1 MIFNLRNSM
10 RFLSI
15 MLIALYGCQ
24 TIQSDN
30 MSKAIDDTAS
40 QETSDSIRE
49 QDQHQLSMSDD
60 PINDMTRVLESAKK
74 NASVTRKGVAP
85 PNNVIESLLSPLISS
100 KITAP
105 HESKFD
111 INVKNVD
118 AQSLFLGLVKDTSYN
133 MIVHPE
139 VKGSISL
146 NLQNVTVPE
155 VLSVINDV
163 YGYPIKRN
171 GRMFQVLPA
180 GIRTEVFKVNYLN
193 IRRQGLSETRV
204 SSGSVSAADSN
215 NSSSNSSTNS
225 VDDDQNNSS
234 QQGRLV
240 GTHIIT
246 SGRSD
251 FWGEL
256 KQNLNVLIG
265 EGDDRRV
272 IVTPQS
278 GMIIVRA
285 LPSEIKVVKEYLLA
299 AELIMK
305 RQVILEAKILEVTLN
320 DDFQSGI
327 NWTAIGNP
335 SAGKSV
341 IASQGGAT
349 VANAGGQNLIAIPG
363 ATGIRSANTA
373 TGIFGLTLS
382 LNDFTGIIDLLETQG
397 TVQVLSSPRISTVN
411 NQKAVIKVGTDEFF
425 VTEVTNNVTSSASG
439 PAVSSPSVELTPFFS
454 GIALDVTPQIGV
466 DDSIVLH
473 VHPTVSEVVEQQR
486 SFTVGDQPFELPLAQ
501 SSIRESD
508 SIIYAQ
514 SDQVVV
520 IGGLIQNVSKT
531 SNAAT
536 PWASKIPIIGNAF
549 KQKDQRS
556 TKRELVILLRPRVF
570 SDSVNAEVIKNSLER
585 FSNFQSTIKN
595 NY

>member
-1 MIFNLRNSM
+1 MVQSL
-10 RFLSI
+10 LPP
-15 MLIALYGCQ
+15 LIP
-24 TIQSDN
+24 SD
-30 MSKAIDDTAS
+30 KTV
-40 QETSDSIRE
+40 
-49 QDQHQLSMSDD
+49 
-60 PINDMTRVLESAKK
+60 PLES
-74 NASVTRKGVAP
+74 R
-85 PNNVIESLLSPLISS
+85 
-100 KITAP
+100 
-105 HESKFD
+105 FD
-111 INVKNVD
+111 INVKKVN
-118 AQSLFLGLVKDTSYN
+118 AQSLFFGLVKDTPYN
-133 MIVHPE
+133 MVVHPE
-139 VKGSISL
+139 VKGVISL

-155 VLSVINDV
+155 VLSVIKDM

-171 GRMFQVLPA
+171 GQMYQILPA

-204 SSGSVSAADSN
+204 SSGSVSATESN
-215 NSSSNSSTNS
+215 NSSNSSGTNS
-225 VDDDQNNSS
+225 IDDEKINQS
-234 QQGRLV
+234 QGGRLV
-240 GTHIIT
+240 GTHIVT
-246 SGRSD
+246 SGHSD

-256 KQNLNVLIG
+256 KQNLVMLIG

-285 LPSEIKVVKEYLLA
+285 LPAEIKVVKEYLLA

-335 SAGKSV
+335 SAGKSI

-363 ATGIRSANTA
+363 ATGIRSANSA

-454 GIALDVTPQIGV
+454 GIALDVTPQIGE

-486 SFTVGDQPFELPLAQ
+486 SFTVGDQPFQLPLAQ

-520 IGGLIQNVSKT
+520 IGGLIQNVSKA

-536 PWASKIPIIGNAF
+536 PWASKIPVLGNAF

-570 SDSVNAEVIKNSLER
+570 SDKVNTELINNSFER
-585 FSNFQSTIKN
+585 FSTFQSTISN
-595 NY
+595 SQ

>member
-60 PINDMTRVLESAKK
+60 PINDMTSVLESAKK

-133 MIVHPE
+133 MVVHPE
-139 VKGSISL
+139 VKGAISL

>member
-1 MIFNLRNSM
+1 
-10 RFLSI
+10 
-15 MLIALYGCQ
+15 
-24 TIQSDN
+24 
-30 MSKAIDDTAS
+30 
-40 QETSDSIRE
+40 
-49 QDQHQLSMSDD
+49 MSDE
-60 PINDMTRVLESAKK
+60 PVTDMKTILEDAKRNANITRQGIA
-74 NASVTRKGVAP
+74 A
-85 PNNVIESLLSPLISS
+85 PNNVIQSLLPPLIPSE
-100 KITAP
+100 KAVP
-105 HESKFD
+105 LESRFD
-111 INVKNVD
+111 INVKAVN
-118 AQSLFLGLVKDTSYN
+118 AQSLFFGLVKDTQYN
-133 MIVHPE
+133 MVVHPE
-139 VKGSISL
+139 VKGVISL

-163 YGYPIKRN
+163 YGYPVKRN
-171 GRMFQVLPA
+171 GRMYQILPA

-204 SSGSVSAADSN
+204 SSGSVSATESNNSN
-215 NSSSNSSTNS
+215 NSSGTNS
-225 VDDDQNNSS
+225 IDDDQSNRS
-234 QQGRLV
+234 QGGRLV
-240 GTHIIT
+240 GTHIVT
-246 SGRSD
+246 AGQSD

-256 KQNLNVLIG
+256 KQNLVMLIG

-278 GMIIVRA
+278 GIIIVRA
-285 LPSEIKVVKEYLLA
+285 LPAEIKVVKEYLLA

-335 SAGKSV
+335 SAGKTI

-363 ATGIRSANTA
+363 ATGIRSANSA

-454 GIALDVTPQIGV
+454 GIALDVTPQIGE
-466 DDSIVLH
+466 DNSIVLH

-486 SFTVGDQPFELPLAQ
+486 SFTVGDQPFQLPLAQ

-520 IGGLIQNVSKT
+520 IGGLIQNVSKA

-570 SDSVNAEVIKNSLER
+570 SDSVNAEVINDSVER
-585 FSNFQSTIKN
+585 FSTFQSTITKSQ
-595 NY
+595 

>member
-1 MIFNLRNSM
+1 
-10 RFLSI
+10 
-15 MLIALYGCQ
+15 
-24 TIQSDN
+24 
-30 MSKAIDDTAS
+30 
-40 QETSDSIRE
+40 
-49 QDQHQLSMSDD
+49 MSDE
-60 PINDMTRVLESAKK
+60 PVTDMKTILEDAKRNANITRQGIA
-74 NASVTRKGVAP
+74 A
-85 PNNVIESLLSPLISS
+85 PNNVIQSLLPPLIPSE
-100 KITAP
+100 KAVP
-105 HESKFD
+105 LESRFD
-111 INVKNVD
+111 INVKAVN
-118 AQSLFLGLVKDTSYN
+118 AQSLFFGLVKDTQYN
-133 MIVHPE
+133 MVVHPE
-139 VKGSISL
+139 VKGVISL

-163 YGYPIKRN
+163 YGYPVKRN
-171 GRMFQVLPA
+171 GRMYQILPA

-204 SSGSVSAADSN
+204 SSGSVSATESNNSN
-215 NSSSNSSTNS
+215 NSSGTNS
-225 VDDDQNNSS
+225 IDDDQSNRS
-234 QQGRLV
+234 QGGRLV
-240 GTHIIT
+240 GTHIVT
-246 SGRSD
+246 AGQSD

-256 KQNLNVLIG
+256 KQNLVMLIG

-278 GMIIVRA
+278 GIIIVRA
-285 LPSEIKVVKEYLLA
+285 LPAEIKVVKEYLLA

-335 SAGKSV
+335 SAGKTI

-363 ATGIRSANTA
+363 ATGIRSANSA

-454 GIALDVTPQIGV
+454 GIALDVTPQIGE
-466 DDSIVLH
+466 DNSIVLH

-486 SFTVGDQPFELPLAQ
+486 SFTVGDQPFQLPLAQ

-520 IGGLIQNVSKT
+520 IGGLIQNVSKA

-570 SDSVNAEVIKNSLER
+570 SDSVNAEVINDSLER
-585 FSNFQSTIKN
+585 FSTFQSTITKSQ
-595 NY
+595 

>member
-1 MIFNLRNSM
+1 
-10 RFLSI
+10 

-24 TIQSDN
+24 TLPSDN
-30 MSKAIDDTAS
+30 TSKAIDDTAS
-40 QETSDSIRE
+40 KETPDSIKE
-49 QDQHQLSMSDD
+49 QDQRQLSMSDD

-285 LPSEIKVVKEYLLA
+285 LPSEIKIVKEYLLA

-520 IGGLIQNVSKT
+520 IGGLIQNVSKK

>member
-1 MIFNLRNSM
+1 MKFILRNKR
-10 RFLSI
+10 RFLAI
-15 MLIALYGCQ
+15 MIMALFGCQ
-24 TIQSDN
+24 TV
-30 MSKAIDDTAS
+30 
-40 QETSDSIRE
+40 TSDKPFQADGNNAAETPSAQAKRSE
-49 QDQHQLSMSDD
+49 SQLSMSDD
-60 PINDMTRVLESAKK
+60 PVVDMTEILK
-74 NASVTRKGVAP
+74 NAKQNASMKKRGVTA
-85 PNNVIESLLSPLISS
+85 PNNVMQSLLPPLIPSEN
-100 KITAP
+100 KVP
-105 HESKFD
+105 LESRFD
-111 INVKNVD
+111 INVKAVN
-118 AQSLFLGLVKDTSYN
+118 AQSLFFGLVKDTQYN
-133 MIVHPE
+133 MVVHPE
-139 VKGSISL
+139 VEGVISL

-155 VLSVINDV
+155 VLAVINDV
-163 YGYPIKRN
+163 YGYPVKRK
-171 GRMFQVLPA
+171 GRMYQILPA

-204 SSGSVSAADSN
+204 SSGSVSATESNNNN
-215 NSSSNSSTNS
+215 NSSGSNSI
-225 VDDDQNNSS
+225 DDDQGNQS
-234 QQGRLV
+234 QGGRLV
-240 GTHIIT
+240 GTHIVT
-246 SGRSD
+246 SGQSD

-256 KQNLNVLIG
+256 KQNLIMLMG

-285 LPSEIKVVKEYLLA
+285 LPDEIKIVKEYLLA

-335 SAGKSV
+335 DAGKTI
-341 IASQGGAT
+341 IASQGAAT
-349 VANAGGQNLIAIPG
+349 IANAGGQNLIAIPG
-363 ATGIRSANTA
+363 ATGIRSANSA

-454 GIALDVTPQIGV
+454 GIALDVTPQIGE

-486 SFTVGDQPFELPLAQ
+486 SFTVGDQPFQLPLAQ

-520 IGGLIQNVSKT
+520 IGGLIQNVSKV

-570 SDSVNAEVIKNSLER
+570 SDSVNAEVINNSLER
-585 FSNFQSTIKN
+585 FSTFQSTIEKIH
-595 NY
+595 

>member
-1 MIFNLRNSM
+1 MSPNKPSQTTAESDSR
-10 RFLSI
+10 LSI
-15 MLIALYGCQ
+15 SDEPVSDMRAILEDAKQNASAARQGVTPPKNVMQSLLPPLIPSKKAAL
-24 TIQSDN
+24 
-30 MSKAIDDTAS
+30 
-40 QETSDSIRE
+40 
-49 QDQHQLSMSDD
+49 
-60 PINDMTRVLESAKK
+60 LES
-74 NASVTRKGVAP
+74 R
-85 PNNVIESLLSPLISS
+85 
-100 KITAP
+100 
-105 HESKFD
+105 FD
-111 INVKNVD
+111 INVKAVN
-118 AQSLFLGLVKDTSYN
+118 AQSLFFGLVKDTPYN
-133 MIVHPE
+133 MVVHPE
-139 VKGSISL
+139 VKGVISL

-155 VLSVINDV
+155 VLSIINDV

-171 GRMFQVLPA
+171 GQMYQILPA

-204 SSGSVSAADSN
+204 SSGSVSATESN
-215 NSSSNSSTNS
+215 NSSNSSGTNS
-225 VDDDQNNSS
+225 IDDEQSNQS
-234 QQGRLV
+234 QGGRLV
-240 GTHIIT
+240 GTHIVT
-246 SGRSD
+246 SGHSD

-256 KQNLNVLIG
+256 KQNLVMLIG
-265 EGDDRRV
+265 EGNDRRV

-285 LPSEIKVVKEYLLA
+285 LPAEIRVVKEYLLA

-335 SAGKSV
+335 SAGKT
-341 IASQGGAT
+341 IIGSQGGAT

-363 ATGIRSANTA
+363 ATGIRSANSS

-454 GIALDVTPQIGV
+454 GIALDVTPQIGE

-486 SFTVGDQPFELPLAQ
+486 SFTVGDQPFQLPLAQ

-520 IGGLIQNVSKT
+520 IGGLIQNVSKA

-536 PWASKIPIIGNAF
+536 PWASKIPLLGNAF

-570 SDSVNAEVIKNSLER
+570 SDKVNAEVINDSLER
-585 FSNFQSTIKN
+585 FSTFQSTIKN
-595 NY
+595 SQ

>member
-1 MIFNLRNSM
+1 MIFNLRNNM

-24 TIQSDN
+24 TVPSDN
-30 MSKAIDDTAS
+30 TSKTIDDTAS
-40 QETSDSIRE
+40 QETSDSIRG
-49 QDQHQLSMSDD
+49 QDQRQLSMSDD

-74 NASVTRKGVAP
+74 NASVSRKGVAP
-85 PNNVIESLLSPLISS
+85 PNNVIESLLPPLISS
-100 KITAP
+100 KKTTP

-133 MIVHPE
+133 MVVHPE
-139 VKGSISL
+139 VKGAISL

-246 SGRSD
+246 SGHSD

-570 SDSVNAEVIKNSLER
+570 SDSVNAEVIKDSLER